1 MPPANTYVSPTLW
14 GDLSRYRLRL
24 ENFSDFLV
32 SASCQFV
39 GAASVSEAV
48 GHHCGPFHL
57 LYVGSSP
64 GQRQRLS
71 LLCLHPGGSQAMVFP
86 GGPSAC
92 SARAEVA
99 AVGEQVV
106 NRL

>member
-1 MPPANTYVSPTLW
+1 MSLK
-14 GDLSRYRLRL
+14 L
-24 ENFSDFLV
+24 LV
-32 SASCQFV
+32 TPVVPSTCCV
-39 GAASVSEAV
+39 
-48 GHHCGPFHL
+48 

-64 GQRQRLS
+64 GQRQSLS
-71 LLCLHPGGSQAMVFP
+71 LLCLHPGGSQAVVFP